1 MPDTGL
7 PIFVTAT
14 MAKVPKSWTP
24 CGAVVKMDNGERA
37 WLLVAPL
44 GRMPEL
50 VLLATTGV

>member
-1 MPDTGL
+1 MPEADL

-24 CGAVVKMDNGERA
+24 CGAVVTIDGGAKA

-44 GRMPEL
+44 SRIAEMQQL
-50 VLLATTGV
+50 ITQGV